1 MKRLVSNKDFPSARN
16 FTYLNTAN
24 VGLML
29 NNAENEINN
38 WVKDLSQNGSNNF
51 NEIAEQNVFSGLHKA
66 AAKLINVSSNDIAA
80 GSSATELLCSLAWA
94 IMPSK
99 DQNVVSTN
107 IVFPSTIYPWMRVA
121 SSTGCKIRLAKE
133 KHNLINT
140 QDIVELIDDNTSV
153 VCISHVE
160 YSNGQVFDLDLLS
173 EVAHKH
179 NALLIVDA
187 TQSAGAIPINVQK
200 TPVDAIVCGAY
211 KWLCGPFGA
220 AFMYVT
226 PDLSEKLEPGLVG
239 FRSHKKM
246 WELDASRIEYS
257 NSAEKFEFSTM
268 AFGCA
273 LGLTKSIDK
282 LNQIGVESIFKY
294 NRELVDILV
303 EGLLSR
309 SAVITSPID
318 NSRSSI
324 VTAYF
329 KNKDSNK
336 ITEHLKKRKVY
347 VSTRGST
354 IRISP
359 HLYNTID
366 DIRNTLNQ
374 VDSII
379 ANI

>member
-1 MKRLVSNKDFPSARN
+1 MKRLVSNNDFPSARN

-66 AAKLINVSSNDIAA
+66 AARLINVSSNDIAA

-121 SSTGCKIRLAKE
+121 SSTGCIIRLAKE

-329 KNKDSNK
+329 KNKDSNI
-336 ITEHLKKRKVY
+336 ITERLKKRKVY

>member
-1 MKRLVSNKDFPSARN
+1 
-16 FTYLNTAN
+16 
-24 VGLML
+24 
-29 NNAENEINN
+29 
-38 WVKDLSQNGSNNF
+38 
-51 NEIAEQNVFSGLHKA
+51 
-66 AAKLINVSSNDIAA
+66 
-80 GSSATELLCSLAWA
+80 
-94 IMPSK
+94 
-99 DQNVVSTN
+99 
-107 IVFPSTIYPWMRVA
+107 MRVA

-257 NSAEKFEFSTM
+257 DSAEKFEFSTM

-273 LGLTKSIDK
+273 LGLTKSIEL
-282 LNQIGVESIFKY
+282 LNDIGTEAIFKY
-294 NRELVDILV
+294 NRELADILV
-303 EGLLSR
+303 EGLLSQ
-309 SAVITSPID
+309 SAIITSPID
-318 NSRSSI
+318 KSRSSI

-336 ITEHLKKRKVY
+336 ITEHLKNRKVY
-347 VSTRGST
+347 VSTRGSA

-366 DIRNTLNQ
+366 DIRNALDQ

>member
-1 MKRLVSNKDFPSARN
+1 VKRLVSNNDFPSARN

-29 NNAENEINN
+29 NNAENEINY

-66 AAKLINVSSNDIAA
+66 AARLINVSSNDIAA

-121 SSTGCKIRLAKE
+121 SSTGCIIRLAKE

-309 SAVITSPID
+309 SAVITAPID

-329 KNKDSNK
+329 KNKDSNI
-336 ITEHLKKRKVY
+336 ITERLKKRKVY